1 MKMKK
6 VFLLLMCAMFFAV
19 PFAGAQ
25 EAPEPAT
32 ISVQGTGKLE
42 VVPDVAFIQLAV
54 VTEAATVSAAQ
65 QENAVLANQV
75 YDRLIAA
82 GIEKDYIKTSQYS
95 VIPLYTQDDGKANT
109 LPVIRG
115 YQIING
121 FTVTVNSARAGE
133 IIDLAL
139 QAGVNQ
145 VQTVRFGKLD
155 ESGAKNAVLQMAVR
169 DALAKAE
176 SMAAALGKQISR
188 IRTVTESGV
197 YVQFPELA
205 RYSKS
210 ADSAATPISPGYVQF
225 NANVQLV
232 VEMH

>member
-6 VFLLLMCAMFFAV
+6 VLLFLIFAMFFAV
-19 PFAGAQ
+19 PFAWAQGAQ
-25 EAPEPAT
+25 EPAT
-32 ISVQGTGKLE
+32 ISVQGSSQLE
-42 VVPDVAFIQLAV
+42 VVPDVAYIQLAV
-54 VTEAATVSAAQ
+54 VTEAATVSVAQ
-65 QENAVLANQV
+65 QENASLANQV
-75 YDRLIAA
+75 YDRLTAA
-82 GIEKDYIKTSQYS
+82 GIGKDYIKTSQYN
-95 VIPLYTQDDGKANT
+95 VIPLYSQDDGKSNKP
-109 LPVIRG
+109 PVVRG

-133 IIDLAL
+133 IIDTAL

-155 ESGAKNAVLQMAVR
+155 ESESRNVVLQMAVR

-176 SMAAALGKQISR
+176 SIAAVLGKQISR
-188 IRTVTESGV
+188 VRTVTESGV
-197 YVQFPELA
+197 YVQFSELA

-210 ADSAATPISPGYVQF
+210 ADGAATPISPGYVHL

-232 VEMH
+232 VEMQ